1 MHHQSLQESIQ
12 LYVVFSK
19 SGLKEEKEEGEFG
32 LDLGVL
38 AATRLV
44 GHRVQND

>member
-1 MHHQSLQESIQ
+1 MHYQSQQESIQ
-12 LYVVFSK
+12 LYVVLSK
-19 SGLKEEKEEGEFG
+19 SGLKEEEEEGEFG

-44 GHRVQND
+44 RDRKSVV

>member
-1 MHHQSLQESIQ
+1 MHYQSQQEFIQ

-19 SGLKEEKEEGEFG
+19 SGLKEEEVEGEFG

-44 GHRVQND
+44 GRRAQND

>member
-1 MHHQSLQESIQ
+1 MHHQSQQESIQ

-19 SGLKEEKEEGEFG
+19 SSLKEEEEEGEFG

-44 GHRVQND
+44 GHRAQND